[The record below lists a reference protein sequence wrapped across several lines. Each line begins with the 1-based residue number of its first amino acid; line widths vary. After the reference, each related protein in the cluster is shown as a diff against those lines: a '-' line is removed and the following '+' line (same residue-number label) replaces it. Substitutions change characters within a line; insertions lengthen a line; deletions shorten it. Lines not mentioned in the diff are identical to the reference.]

1 MESLLSEMEAAG
13 GSCSA
18 DDCEASYE
26 VTEVW
31 VNEKKEKKGWGLVDA
46 IDST

>member
-31 VNEKKEKKGWGLVDA
+31 VNEKKGKRRRRKGGVWL
-46 IDST
+46 TW